1 MKDDPLYDKTYQSD
15 KAKCMICHLDKTYV
29 SYSQSFKIL
38 GNIKKRLIEE
48 KNQHEH
54 DTEQVRTERGDPLSH
69 EGNQFPERCQV
80 GNSDPLNQEMLEEQ
94 QRSLSHNEQVLENEE
109 DYEDTPN
116 PIGSQGRKDRENI
129 ILAFLLK
136 TDEEIFESEVII
148 DDEISKSQR
157 FKRRR
162 DNYAIRMLEE
172 KPLNDLVTNFD
183 RLNDHV
189 KQSKIFQERQE
200 SFSSEY
206 LNDNFG

>member
-1 MKDDPLYDKTYQSD
+1 
-15 KAKCMICHLDKTYV
+15 
-29 SYSQSFKIL
+29 
-38 GNIKKRLIEE
+38 
-48 KNQHEH
+48 
-54 DTEQVRTERGDPLSH
+54 
-69 EGNQFPERCQV
+69 
-80 GNSDPLNQEMLEEQ
+80 MLEEQ
-94 QRSLSHNEQVLENEE
+94 QRSLSHDEQVLENEE

-116 PIGSQGRKDRENI
+116 PIGSQGRKNRENG

-183 RLNDHV
+183 RLND
-189 KQSKIFQERQE
+189 I
-200 SFSSEY
+200 
-206 LNDNFG
+206 